1 MRTLFSQPENERHA
15 SLAAV
20 NLFFGV
26 LLGANLGSINS
37 VPLFDY
43 VKLVLLLGGSV
54 MAIYTIAVSTRW
66 RTVTGLAV
74 AYALLL
80 GVTIVDSD
88 IRPEGMETE
97 MERIV
102 ATLGIWFLFVV
113 IVRLTALVSG
123 GSAAGAVANLEEI
136 EVPHSPAA
144 AKNSTDGSGETG
156 SIKPEA

>member
-54 MAIYTIAVSTRW
+54 MALYTIAVSTRW
-66 RTVTGLAV
+66 RTVGGLIV

-88 IRPEGMETE
+88 LRPEGMEAE

-113 IVRLTALVSG
+113 IVRLTPLMGG
-123 GSAAGAVANLEEI
+123 GSAAGAGATLDEI
-136 EVPHSPAA
+136 ELPRSSAPG
-144 AKNSTDGSGETG
+144 KNSTDGSSETA
-156 SIKPEA
+156 SNQT